1 MILIWIK
8 LCADLLYYD
17 GSRRILARIILE
29 QKEYSLHPI
38 KDLRDSEKKKENK
51 KNLELTIYMFT
62 SLSL

>member
-38 KDLRDSEKKKENK
+38 KDLRDSEKKKKIK
-51 KNLELTIYMFT
+51 KI
-62 SLSL
+62 LS

>member
-8 LCADLLYYD
+8 LCADSLYYD
-17 GSRRILARIILE
+17 GSCRILACIILE

-38 KDLRDSEKKKENK
+38 KDLRDSEKKENK